1 MEITVSKRF
10 LRVPV
15 KFDGTSH
22 KFTFS
27 ENGTPVYKFDAVYT
41 EENADAVY
49 YADLR
54 DYLGKTMTVTV
65 EPECAF
71 TPVFEDAVTPLTA
84 EEAVLRPQLHF
95 TAERGWINDPN
106 GLCFYGGQYH
116 LFYQHNPYGRLWG
129 NMHWG
134 HAVSPDLLH
143 WEYKEEAM
151 FLDMDGAMFSGCAV
165 VDHNNVSGLK
175 EGDET
180 PILFFYTCAGEKKS
194 TQCLAYS
201 TDGGKTLK
209 KYDKNPLIDEIAP
222 GNRDPKVIY
231 DAKRARWLMAL
242 YFVERTYAIFTSQDL
257 LHCRNLT
264 CPVMTSARISIRL
277 QQMTAERCGSIP
289 VRTTCILSVILMKTA
304 FTIRFSRSGSFR
316 ITRSRMR
323 RRRITTSRAS
333 RSSALRGTAAT
344 SPARRST
351 APCVRR
357 PK

>member
-71 TPVFEDAVTPLTA
+71 TPVFEDAMTPLTA
-84 EEAVLRPQLHF
+84 EETVLRPQLHF

-116 LFYQHNPYGRLWG
+116 LFHQHNPYGRLWG

-151 FLDMDGAMFSGCAV
+151 FRIPVHLPHKSGYGSTFSALPARSSEYPS
-165 VDHNNVSGLK
+165 VDHKYSR
-175 EGDET
+175 T
-180 PILFFYTCAGEKKS
+180 PS
-194 TQCLAYS
+194 
-201 TDGGKTLK
+201 
-209 KYDKNPLIDEIAP
+209 
-222 GNRDPKVIY
+222 
-231 DAKRARWLMAL
+231 
-242 YFVERTYAIFTSQDL
+242 
-257 LHCRNLT
+257 
-264 CPVMTSARISIRL
+264 
-277 QQMTAERCGSIP
+277 
-289 VRTTCILSVILMKTA
+289 
-304 FTIRFSRSGSFR
+304 
-316 ITRSRMR
+316 
-323 RRRITTSRAS
+323 
-333 RSSALRGTAAT
+333 
-344 SPARRST
+344 
-351 APCVRR
+351 
-357 PK
+357 

>member
-71 TPVFEDAVTPLTA
+71 TPVFEDAMTPLTA
-84 EEAVLRPQLHF
+84 EETVLRPQLHF

-222 GNRDPKVIY
+222 GNRDPKVI
-231 DAKRARWLMAL
+231 
-242 YFVERTYAIFTSQDL
+242 VNGRT
-257 LHCRNLT
+257 
-264 CPVMTSARISIRL
+264 
-277 QQMTAERCGSIP
+277 G
-289 VRTTCILSVILMKTA
+289 
-304 FTIRFSRSGSFR
+304 
-316 ITRSRMR
+316 
-323 RRRITTSRAS
+323 
-333 RSSALRGTAAT
+333 
-344 SPARRST
+344 
-351 APCVRR
+351 
-357 PK
+357 

>member
-84 EEAVLRPQLHF
+84 EETVLRPQLHF

-116 LFYQHNPYGRLWG
+116 CRF
-129 NMHWG
+129 
-134 HAVSPDLLH
+134 LL
-143 WEYKEEAM
+143 
-151 FLDMDGAMFSGCAV
+151 
-165 VDHNNVSGLK
+165 
-175 EGDET
+175 
-180 PILFFYTCAGEKKS
+180 P
-194 TQCLAYS
+194 
-201 TDGGKTLK
+201 
-209 KYDKNPLIDEIAP
+209 
-222 GNRDPKVIY
+222 
-231 DAKRARWLMAL
+231 
-242 YFVERTYAIFTSQDL
+242 
-257 LHCRNLT
+257 
-264 CPVMTSARISIRL
+264 
-277 QQMTAERCGSIP
+277 
-289 VRTTCILSVILMKTA
+289 
-304 FTIRFSRSGSFR
+304 
-316 ITRSRMR
+316 
-323 RRRITTSRAS
+323 
-333 RSSALRGTAAT
+333 
-344 SPARRST
+344 
-351 APCVRR
+351 
-357 PK
+357 